1 MARLQLRALT
11 IVGFVWWLSGP
22 IPLAAQPVTD
32 AVDGSINPAEVVG
45 ELGQGESSTRG
56 ASPSQDETNDS
67 PVASDPVEGGGFDD
81 GLDGEAPLDEPLVV
95 LPEITRKGARH
106 FLSSFKLPDKLEFA
120 GHPVPL
126 DEEWHVR
133 ERIEYEFYQFLA
145 AEGESIIMA
154 KRTGRCFP
162 PVEKELAEAGLP
174 DDLKY
179 ILLVESKCVAAAY
192 SRARASGP
200 WQFVRSTARRFKL
213 KSNRWRDERRNLE
226 LSTEAA
232 IKYLSHL
239 KEVMGDW
246 FLAMAAY
253 NAGESRIRKR
263 LKEQKVNDYWKF
275 HYVRETMRY
284 VPRVIAAKEIFSQ
297 PEKYIGLTTDDLY
310 EPIETETVTIR
321 VKKRKQHLASI
332 AERYG
337 TYYLELKMLNPELR
351 RAYLPRGR
359 YKLKVPKQDCP
370 FRCFKQ
376 NSKR

>member
-1 MARLQLRALT
+1 MARWRLRIALV
-11 IVGFVWWLSGP
+11 IVGFMWWLSGP
-22 IPLAAQPVTD
+22 MPLAAQPVMD
-32 AVDGSINPAEVVG
+32 GVDGSIDPTEAVG
-45 ELGQGESSTRG
+45 ELGRGGSPTRG
-56 ASPSQDETNDS
+56 ANSSQDEAKDS
-67 PVASDPVEGGGFDD
+67 LAGSDTVDGSGFEE
-81 GLDGEAPLDEPLVV
+81 GLDAEPPLDEPLVV
-95 LPEITRKGARH
+95 LPEITRQGTRH

-120 GHPVPL
+120 GQPVPL
-126 DEEWHVR
+126 DEWHVR

-145 AEGESIIMA
+145 AEGDSIIIA

-246 FLAMAAY
+246 YLAMAAY

-297 PEKYIGLTTDDLY
+297 PEKYLGLTKDDLY
-310 EPIETETVTIR
+310 EPIETETVTVR

-332 AERYG
+332 AERYS

-351 RAYLPRGR
+351 RAYLPRGT

-376 NSKR
+376 DSAR